1 MIYTNLIPNPSF
13 TDGTTYWT
21 SAGTGTTLTAM
32 SDGGYSGSSYLRVN
46 KTAGNSNTGATTNV
60 TSIAVT
66 VGSSY
71 TASAYVKIPTGS
83 EPGSL
88 IIRTS
93 YYTSGNSLV
102 GSAYSSTA
110 RTISSGD
117 GWVRLQVSQLAPATS
132 AYAKISVLQTSSAGG
147 NDVYYVDAVQFE
159 NSLLAT
165 QFVDSYSQTQ
175 ETDITNDGMR
185 KLLEGDPDTKPYIT
199 GLKLQGDISINGLVL
214 NTIDENKVVWVCT
227 DVEGWWNLPD
237 PEIPDIPRGLDDGSY
252 DVRGRWKAR
261 DLVLKGSILPP
272 TPAYGAVAR
281 QTLVEA
287 LALVYTGGWLLVNEG
302 TIKSA
307 YVRLYGKP
315 TIENINAR
323 GRIDFILPLRS
334 VDPVKYSWNP
344 NDANGITTTSLTPV
358 AIGNTTS
365 TTIVNDGNT
374 DVTAVFS
381 IEGPMT
387 APAYIKNTTTN
398 NTIKIIKSLRSNS
411 YVAATSSRSR
421 TSGVSTLT
429 TSAAHKFLV
438 GDTITVA
445 NVDVSTFNSTFT
457 VTAAD
462 ASTVSY
468 ADPGSVITSA
478 TLTSNTVSVTATL
491 HGFSVGQT
499 VYISNLGYPYD
510 GTYVLANTT
519 TNAFS
524 YSRTAANADTAYDGK
539 ASRDIT
545 SGSDVGDITL
555 TNTDTLQIDTYNTT
569 VLYRGLPDSARS
581 TIDVDVDWIKLQ
593 PGDNNILVQKTDG
606 TPTSA
611 TIKYKSGWIG

>member
-1 MIYTNLIPNPSF
+1 MIYTNLIPNSSF
-13 TDGTTYWT
+13 TGGTTGWSGNNVTLASTTAKYLYGDSSLSLTASSTSNTWT
-21 SAGTGTTLTAM
+21 YTNPISVAVGKVYTLSAHVLSAVTARNMYVQITWYDASSVAISSSTGSASASSTTDWTRLSVTGTAPAL
-32 SDGGYSGSSYLRVN
+32 
-46 KTAGNSNTGATTNV
+46 
-60 TSIAVT
+60 AVT
-66 VGSSY
+66 
-71 TASAYVKIPTGS
+71 AICYVVVNSPSLS
-83 EPGSL
+83 E
-88 IIRTS
+88 
-93 YYTSGNSLV
+93 V
-102 GSAYSSTA
+102 H
-110 RTISSGD
+110 
-117 GWVRLQVSQLAPATS
+117 
-132 AYAKISVLQTSSAGG
+132 
-147 NDVYYVDAVQFE
+147 YVDAVQLE
-159 NSLLAT
+159 NAT
-165 QFVDSYSQTQ
+165 SASQFIDSYSQTQ

-185 KLLEGDPDTKPYIT
+185 HLLEGDPDTKPYIT

-227 DVEGWWNLPD
+227 DIEGWWNLPD

-261 DLVLKGSILPP
+261 DLVLRGSILPP

-323 GRIDFILPLRS
+323 GRIDFTLPLRS

-344 NDANGITTTSLTPV
+344 NDVDGITTTNLTAV

-374 DVTAVFS
+374 NVTAVFS
-381 IEGPMT
+381 ITGPLT

-421 TSGVSTLT
+421 TSGISTLT

-445 NVDVSTFNSTFT
+445 NVDVSTFNGTFT

-468 ADPGSVITSA
+468 VDPGATIASA
-478 TLTSNTVSVTATL
+478 TLTSNIVSVTSTL
-491 HGFSVGQT
+491 HGFSTGQT

-510 GTYVLANTT
+510 GTYVLANTS

-524 YSRTAANADTAYDGK
+524 YSRTAADADTAYDGK

-569 VLYRGLPDSARS
+569 VLYRGLPDAARS

-593 PGDNNILVQKTDG
+593 PGNNVIILEKTAG